1 MNISE
6 LPEQYKIYTVVL
18 YDKRTFRLTGLE
30 LASALE
36 STAPFIQLNNGE
48 GFSKANL
55 ASWIVDM
62 DETRANVQ
70 NHLEEIRNAIVKA

>member
-1 MNISE
+1 M
-6 LPEQYKIYTVVL
+6 TL

-36 STAPFIQLNNGE
+36 STATFIQLSNGE

-70 NHLEEIRNAIVKA
+70 NHLEEIRNAIVKV